1 MIIKTTPNKIL
12 NVAFNKINS
21 TKPSNYLTLLIV
33 FNHNGQIYI
42 SKSSKY
48 FNESFIHL
56 NAIFI
61 IILLYILN

>member
-33 FNHNGQIYI
+33 FNYNG
-42 SKSSKY
+42 
-48 FNESFIHL
+48 
-56 NAIFI
+56 
-61 IILLYILN
+61 